1 MNIQQLIDNLKIS
14 KSEGFQIQKRNG
26 IITSTWLI
34 YKRKNKYYYFDINQK
49 LEFIERY
56 SYTENE
62 ILSEFKNA
70 NFNIEELIN

>member
-1 MNIQQLIDNLKIS
+1 MNIQQLIDNLKKS
-14 KSEGFQIQKRNG
+14 KCEGFQIQKQNG

-34 YKRKNKYYYFDINQK
+34 YKTKNKYYYFDINQK

>member
-1 MNIQQLIDNLKIS
+1 MNIQQLIDNLKNS

-62 ILSEFKNA
+62 ILLEFENG
-70 NFNIEELIN
+70 NFNVEELIN